1 MATRLFCVILAL
13 GSVLVSAGSFAQDEE
28 DGDGGGGDYARE
40 GGYVGL
46 GATYVLEN
54 VDTDDFEDDVQSA
67 LSAAGSPVGNV
78 SIDVD
83 DTWGL
88 NARVGS
94 RFGSRFA
101 MELVGDWF
109 DDADVDVSARGGLD
123 GSADLEAW
131 AVTYNIK
138 GYLLTGR
145 VQPYVLA
152 GGGVLGGELDSSVG
166 SENEYGFCW
175 RLGGGYDFYQTENV
189 VLNLEAAYYLPTG
202 DVRDF
207 DFISVGLGVHY
218 RF

>member
-1 MATRLFCVILAL
+1 MATWRFCVILVL
-13 GSVLVSAGSFAQDEE
+13 GSLLLSSASFAQDEE
-28 DGDGGGGDYARE
+28 DDGGGGDYARE

-46 GATYVLEN
+46 GATYVFEN
-54 VDTDDFEDDVQSA
+54 VDTDDFEDDVQSGLA
-67 LSAAGSPVGNV
+67 AAGSPVGNV
-78 SIDVD
+78 SVDVD

-94 RFGSRFA
+94 RFGSHFA

-109 DDADVDVSARGGLD
+109 DDADVDVSARGFD
-123 GSADLEAW
+123 GSAEIDAW

-138 GYLLTGR
+138 GYLYTGR
-145 VQPYVLA
+145 VQPYVLV
-152 GGGVLGGELDSSVG
+152 GGGVLGGEIDSSVG
-166 SENEYGFCW
+166 SEDEYGFSW
-175 RLGGGYDFYQTENV
+175 RLGGGYDFYQTENI

-207 DFISVGLGVHY
+207 DFISVGLGVQY